1 MRSAKMESKNLAKDI
16 RSVTGLSTV
25 VCSMVAKAA
34 VAGSLAGLRY
44 DNPSTTEAAVLAA
57 VIGNVVVGPRGQY
70 LVA

>member
-1 MRSAKMESKNLAKDI
+1 M
-16 RSVTGLSTV
+16 TGLPTV

-34 VAGSLAGLRY
+34 MAGSLAGLRY

-57 VIGNVVVGPRGQY
+57 VAGNVVVGPRGQY